1 MPETTRRAA
10 ELEASEGIDLAT
22 WIEHWWACARYSGE
36 RVPELEAR
44 IETLLLLWRT
54 PIDGGWE
61 RAGDAQ
67 LLGPRYRR
75 GDAAA
80 PHSGEHAIEAAVLAP
95 PLEAVSCISGT
106 VIDGVN
112 AVPLALDR
120 AGGRAGNVEADLFLL
135 VEGGSNLSVLVV
147 EVKTLA
153 NNAWYAAIQ
162 NLLQLRL
169 TKESHSARSLFQQR
183 HAHACFT
190 HPDGAAL
197 SALPHTGIVLAP
209 STFYCQPGKKANAV
223 APTAGPADALRR
235 RGRRHGCACHLERR
249 RARNRRTRARRLRRH
264 PRPLGRSLSR
274 CRIAGGWV
282 VLQPE

>member
-1 MPETTRRAA
+1 MLET
-10 ELEASEGIDLAT
+10 SDSIDLAT

-36 RVPELEAR
+36 AVPDLGCR
-44 IETLLLLWRT
+44 IETLLTLWRT
-54 PIDGGWE
+54 PINGGWE
-61 RAGDAQ
+61 RGVDAQ
-67 LLGPRYRR
+67 LLGRRYRR

-80 PHSGEHAIEAAVLAP
+80 PHSGEHAIEAAVLAE
-95 PLEAVSCISGT
+95 PLERLSCFSGT

-135 VEGGSNLSVLVV
+135 VENGPNQAVLVV
-147 EVKTLA
+147 EVKTSA

-169 TKESHSARSLFQQR
+169 TKESQRARSLFQHR

-197 SALPHTGIVLAP
+197 SALPHTGVVLAP
-209 STFYCQPGKKANAV
+209 STFYCQEGKKANAV
-223 APTAGPADALRR
+223 APTQNLLTRFADEADATVVLATWNGAGREIDALPPNGRQARGAMRYTPCTSVLRDTPARAGPA
-235 RGRRHGCACHLERR
+235 G
-249 RARNRRTRARRLRRH
+249 
-264 PRPLGRSLSR
+264 
-274 CRIAGGWV
+274 
-282 VLQPE
+282 